1 MIINFY
7 RSINENIDPT
17 YPRSRHANMKNNKL
31 CKRDNIFNF
40 GKGKQHRN
48 RYIIWMIMYD
58 YKLANIPRIIGVM
71 RSRLT
76 DNTLMESRRISTLRT
91 AITSKTVVTC
101 ARYISST
108 RGMYR
113 GWKLCP
119 FIDSRFNFEKAN
131 PFLSRGIPV
140 SKFKFDICTLA
151 IYLRKG
157 QTACFPAMFGRE
169 EIARTRAIKQVKC

>member
-1 MIINFY
+1 MRI
-7 RSINENIDPT
+7 SIQFVQDLDTRIWKITSCANVTIFLILEKENSIETD
-17 YPRSRHANMKNNKL
+17 M
-31 CKRDNIFNF
+31 
-40 GKGKQHRN
+40 
-48 RYIIWMIMYD
+48 YIIWTIMYD
-58 YKLANIPRIIGVM
+58 YKLASIPRIIGVM

>member
-1 MIINFY
+1 MRI
-7 RSINENIDPT
+7 SIQLVQDLDTRIWKITSCVNVTIFLILEKENSIETD
-17 YPRSRHANMKNNKL
+17 M
-31 CKRDNIFNF
+31 
-40 GKGKQHRN
+40 
-48 RYIIWMIMYD
+48 YIIWTIMYD
-58 YKLANIPRIIGVM
+58 YKLASIPRIIGVM

>member
-1 MIINFY
+1 MRI
-7 RSINENIDPT
+7 SIQLIQDLDTRIWKITSCVNVTIFLILEKENSIETD
-17 YPRSRHANMKNNKL
+17 M
-31 CKRDNIFNF
+31 
-40 GKGKQHRN
+40 
-48 RYIIWMIMYD
+48 YIIWTIMYD

>member
-7 RSINENIDPT
+7 RSISENIDPT
-17 YPRSRHANMKNNKL
+17 CPRSRHANMKNNKL

-76 DNTLMESRRISTLRT
+76 DAYGKPQNLDSPDRHYLE
-91 AITSKTVVTC
+91 
-101 ARYISST
+101 
-108 RGMYR
+108 
-113 GWKLCP
+113 
-119 FIDSRFNFEKAN
+119 DSRYVRSLHLLDERNVPRLKA
-131 PFLSRGIPV
+131 LSFHRFPIQ
-140 SKFKFDICTLA
+140 F
-151 IYLRKG
+151 RKG
-157 QTACFPAMFGRE
+157 ESLPFSRNPRI
-169 EIARTRAIKQVKC
+169 EI

>member
-1 MIINFY
+1 MRI
-7 RSINENIDPT
+7 SIQLIQDLDTRIWKITSCVNVTIFLILEKENSIETD
-17 YPRSRHANMKNNKL
+17 M
-31 CKRDNIFNF
+31 
-40 GKGKQHRN
+40 
-48 RYIIWMIMYD
+48 YIIWTIMYD
-58 YKLANIPRIIGVM
+58 YKLASIPRIIGVM

>member
-48 RYIIWMIMYD
+48 RYIIWIMYD
-58 YKLANIPRIIGVM
+58 YKLASIPWIIGVM

-76 DNTLMESRRISTLRT
+76 DAYGNPQNLDSPDRHYLE
-91 AITSKTVVTC
+91 
-101 ARYISST
+101 
-108 RGMYR
+108 
-113 GWKLCP
+113 
-119 FIDSRFNFEKAN
+119 DSRYVRSLHLLDERNVPRLKA
-131 PFLSRGIPV
+131 LSFHRFPIQ
-140 SKFKFDICTLA
+140 F
-151 IYLRKG
+151 RKG
-157 QTACFPAMFGRE
+157 ESLPFSRNPRI
-169 EIARTRAIKQVKC
+169 EI

>member
-1 MIINFY
+1 MRI
-7 RSINENIDPT
+7 SIQFVQDLDTRIWKITSCVNVTIFLILEKENSIETD
-17 YPRSRHANMKNNKL
+17 M
-31 CKRDNIFNF
+31 
-40 GKGKQHRN
+40 
-48 RYIIWMIMYD
+48 YIIWTIMYD
-58 YKLANIPRIIGVM
+58 YKLASIPRIIGVM

-76 DNTLMESRRISTLRT
+76 DNTLMESRKISTLRT

-131 PFLSRGIPV
+131 LFLSRGIPV

>member
-1 MIINFY
+1 MRI
-7 RSINENIDPT
+7 SIQLIQDLDTRIWKITSCVNVTIFLILEKENSIETD
-17 YPRSRHANMKNNKL
+17 M
-31 CKRDNIFNF
+31 
-40 GKGKQHRN
+40 
-48 RYIIWMIMYD
+48 YIIWTIMYD
-58 YKLANIPRIIGVM
+58 YKLASIPWIIGVM

>member
-1 MIINFY
+1 MRIWKITSCVNVTIFLILEKEN
-7 RSINENIDPT
+7 SIETD
-17 YPRSRHANMKNNKL
+17 M
-31 CKRDNIFNF
+31 
-40 GKGKQHRN
+40 
-48 RYIIWMIMYD
+48 YIIWTIMYD

-157 QTACFPAMFGRE
+157 QTACFPAMFERE